1 MTEVVWTGGGGT
13 TTTTNKQNKNKK
25 TSHLDILQMMILEG
39 QTFALHT
46 ES

>member
-13 TTTTNKQNKNKK
+13 TTTNKQKQKNF